1 MARNEIAMLVDVYKN
16 RNTASKTYG
25 QFYGRVFNRETLSL
39 KGFAKH
45 MTEHGKRLS
54 EEELVLFL
62 KQVVSCL
69 KELIVQGQPVKLDG
83 LGTFYPSLESTGAS
97 SPQTFDPLLN
107 IVGVH
112 MNFRPEAA
120 GGADEKLTSRILKGL
135 ATFKMNDYVIP
146 MVKMVDGKKKTYYE
160 RHPIAT
166 YDIENADG
174 GDDPTPDPEPDPEP

>member
-1 MARNEIAMLVDVYKN
+1 MLVDVYKN

-69 KELIVQGQPVKLDG
+69 KELIVQGQPVKFDG
-83 LGTFYPSLESTGAS
+83 LGTFYPSL
-97 SPQTFDPLLN
+97 SP
-107 IVGVH
+107 
-112 MNFRPEAA
+112 FR
-120 GGADEKLTSRILKGL
+120 SLKQ
-135 ATFKMNDYVIP
+135 AVT
-146 MVKMVDGKKKTYYE
+146 MVTE
-160 RHPIAT
+160 FT
-166 YDIENADG
+166 EN
-174 GDDPTPDPEPDPEP
+174 TEVTEI

>member
-69 KELIVQGQPVKLDG
+69 KELIVQGQPVKFDG
-83 LGTFYPSLESTGAS
+83 LGTFYEPGEHGGQCAS
-97 SPQTFDPLLN
+97 D
-107 IVGVH
+107 V
-112 MNFRPEAA
+112 RPAA
-120 GGADEKLTSRILKGL
+120 EHRRRSHEL
-135 ATFKMNDYVIP
+135 P
-146 MVKMVDGKKKTYYE
+146 
-160 RHPIAT
+160 P
-166 YDIENADG
+166 
-174 GDDPTPDPEPDPEP
+174 

>member
-1 MARNEIAMLVDVYKN
+1 MLVDVYKN

-69 KELIVQGQPVKLDG
+69 KGLIVQGQPVKLDG
-83 LGTFYPSLESTGAS
+83 LGTFYPSL
-97 SPQTFDPLLN
+97 SP
-107 IVGVH
+107 
-112 MNFRPEAA
+112 FR
-120 GGADEKLTSRILKGL
+120 SLKGGE
-135 ATFKMNDYVIP
+135 TVII
-146 MVKMVDGKKKTYYE
+146 Y
-160 RHPIAT
+160 A
-166 YDIENADG
+166 
-174 GDDPTPDPEPDPEP
+174 

>member
-1 MARNEIAMLVDVYKN
+1 MLVDVYKN

-62 KQVVSCL
+62 KQVVSCM
-69 KELIVQGQPVKLDG
+69 KELIVQGQPVKLEG
-83 LGTFYPSLESTGAS
+83 LGTFYPSLECKGTST
-97 SPQTFDPLLN
+97 PQSFDPLVN
-107 IVGVH
+107 IIGVH

-120 GGADEKLTSRILKGL
+120 GATDEKLTSRILKDL

-146 MVKMVDGKKKTYYE
+146 VTKTVDGKKKTYYE
-160 RHPIAT
+160 RHPLST
-166 YDIENADG
+166 FDIENASDG
-174 GDDPTPDPEPDPEP
+174 GGDPEPEPDPIPEP